1 MLATEEIKVNTI
13 IDKLDQSP
21 VSPSGTKDA
30 NDANIGDTTDRSLH
44 SSNTNDNNNNIKTL
58 QMPTDEHNN
67 NNYDEDRFS
76 NDEDRTLFVGD
87 LPTDYT
93 ASHLSQIFNVST
105 HSFLPLYLCRYYNN
119 IYSNN

>member
-1 MLATEEIKVNTI
+1 MLTTEEIKVNTI
-13 IDKLDQSP
+13 SDKLDQSP
-21 VSPSGTKDA
+21 VPPSGTKDA

-44 SSNTNDNNNNIKTL
+44 SNTTNDNNDHNNIITL

-105 HSFLPLYLCRYYNN
+105 HSFLPLLY
-119 IYSNN
+119 